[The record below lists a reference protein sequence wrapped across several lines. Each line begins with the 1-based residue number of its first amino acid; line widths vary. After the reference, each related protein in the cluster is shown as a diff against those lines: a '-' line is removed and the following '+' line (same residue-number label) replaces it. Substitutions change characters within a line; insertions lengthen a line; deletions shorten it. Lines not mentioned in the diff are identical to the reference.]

1 MRLAI
6 NLLALQH
13 LVEQL
18 VLVIQKLTHEI
29 SEVVFEIDVPG
40 YDSSTSSY
48 TPLQSNGSLFE
59 GSWVLQGLL

>member
-13 LVEQL
+13 LIEQL

-29 SEVVFEIDVPG
+29 SEFVFKLDVPG
-40 YDSSTSSY
+40 YDSGRSFG
-48 TPLQSNGSLFE
+48 TPLQSIGSLVE
-59 GSWVLQGLL
+59 GS